1 MQNLIID
8 EITKAVWNEFTA
20 KTHNE
25 KRDYQYSVNDLK
37 TVITEAYKNAQA
49 LQLQQTGVSKRII
62 GYYIEV
68 DVINNDIWQQH
79 YNRKIYKTEKIAKE
93 AMLKW
98 DVKYKVLPLYVY

>member
-37 TVITEAYKNAQA
+37 NVITEVYKNAKA
-49 LQLQQTGVSKRII
+49 LQLQQTGVIKSVCDCQIPKPIDAYHPIDKHICRDCNQT
-62 GYYIEV
+62 IE
-68 DVINNDIWQQH
+68 Q
-79 YNRKIYKTEKIAKE
+79 T
-93 AMLKW
+93 
-98 DVKYKVLPLYVY
+98 VL